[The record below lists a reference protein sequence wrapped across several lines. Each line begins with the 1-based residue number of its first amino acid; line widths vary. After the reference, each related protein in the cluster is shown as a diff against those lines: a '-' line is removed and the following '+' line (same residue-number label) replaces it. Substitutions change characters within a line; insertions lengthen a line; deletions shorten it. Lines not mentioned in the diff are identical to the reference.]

1 MTLVCVVSLD
11 LDKWINDPPSDSDGD
26 QVDDAS
32 FFLAPS
38 TSGTDFYHTRG
49 HPSPAS
55 SRSSKRDELED
66 DEEMKK
72 VSFILVLCLFQQN

>member
-1 MTLVCVVSLD
+1 VGAALARVKFGCSQLC
-11 LDKWINDPPSDSDGD
+11 LNPSDSDGD

-38 TSGTDFYHTRG
+38 TSGADFYHTRG

-72 VSFILVLCLFQQN
+72 VSFNLVLCLFQKN